1 MDDADDTGSAER
13 AFEALRA
20 EVAALRQA
28 VEGQTAPDYAL
39 TLGAIV
45 KELQGIGAAA
55 GGDRGRAAVAGDAG
69 DDRAANPAR
78 GGAAGGQ
85 PDPAGAGGARWV

>member
-1 MDDADDTGSAER
+1 MDDEADTGSAER

-45 KELQGIGAAA
+45 KELQG
-55 GGDRGRAAVAGDAG
+55 VT
-69 DDRAANPAR
+69 P
-78 GGAAGGQ
+78 
-85 PDPAGAGGARWV
+85 